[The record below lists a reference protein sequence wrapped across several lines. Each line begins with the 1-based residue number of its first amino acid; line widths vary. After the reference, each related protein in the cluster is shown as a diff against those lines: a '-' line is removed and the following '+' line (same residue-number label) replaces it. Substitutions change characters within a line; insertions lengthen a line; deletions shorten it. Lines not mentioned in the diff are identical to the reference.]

1 MRTYYDI
8 EETDAY
14 LGANELLVRR
24 FPSFVTVV
32 QQLWDGDP
40 PEVWEAARRLR
51 DAGRS
56 RDWVLD
62 RLARTWDAHG
72 GDDERYVAALKEL

>member
-1 MRTYYDI
+1 MEASAR
-8 EETDAY
+8 
-14 LGANELLVRR
+14 GVSQQR

-32 QQLWDGDP
+32 QQLWDSDP
-40 PEVWEAARRLR
+40 PEVWEAARLLR

-72 GDDERYVAALKEL
+72 GDDERYVGALKEL

>member
-1 MRTYYDI
+1 MTTNHPASLFGL
-8 EETDAY
+8 E
-14 LGANELLVRR
+14 RR
-24 FPSFVTVV
+24 FQGCS
-32 QQLWDGDP
+32 
-40 PEVWEAARRLR
+40 EASAST
-51 DAGRS
+51 ARS

>member
-1 MRTYYDI
+1 MPI
-8 EETDAY
+8 LE
-14 LGANELLVRR
+14 
-24 FPSFVTVV
+24 SFGGPVAGTCRASRP
-32 QQLWDGDP
+32 GK
-40 PEVWEAARRLR
+40 RRLR